1 MRSSR
6 IVLPHGARK
15 KSRADVMIDGWMD
28 FEGCA
33 TEMKSGF
40 CGRCEEYGAVNDQ
53 MHDLCDFHAQIW
65 CGSCA
70 TRARMRRFLERL
82 PSFVVI
88 SIFLPIF
95 IMFSSSAPQAPHSPP
110 HSARTTSFPPTKI
123 APFPV
128 DHIWNVDLWRSTKN
142 MGAIKMDGWIWRVV
156 R

>member
-1 MRSSR
+1 M
-6 IVLPHGARK
+6 P
-15 KSRADVMIDGWMD
+15 DGWMD

-33 TEMKSGF
+33 TEMNSGVQG
-40 CGRCEEYGAVNDQ
+40 CCEGYGAVNDQ
-53 MHDLCDFHAQIW
+53 MHDLCDFHAQFW

-82 PSFVVI
+82 AIVRR
-88 SIFLPIF
+88 FLDFFADFF
-95 IMFSSSAPQAPHSPP
+95 IVFSSSAPQAPHSPP

-142 MGAIKMDGWIWRVV
+142 MGAIKMDGWVWRAVQ
-156 R
+156 